1 MGQPDSP
8 HTDDPEQATEHE
20 GTRNDGTNINRRTT
34 LQLLAVMGGVGA
46 FASTGGAETDTAPQ
60 SADATEQAEQEPA
73 PDEPTRPPYIEANFG
88 DQLSD
93 DDLNHVPG
101 DIASDLRNAK
111 ALDAVELDYTVD
123 PAFTFRAYRGDDC

>member
-1 MGQPDSP
+1 MGQPDSS
-8 HTDDPEQATEHE
+8 HTDDPEQATKHE
-20 GTRNDGTNINRRTT
+20 ETRNDGTNINRRTT

-46 FASTGGAETDTAPQ
+46 FASTGGAETDT
-60 SADATEQAEQEPA
+60 TEQAKQEPA
-73 PDEPTRPPYIEANFG
+73 PNGTDALLSYIEANFG

-93 DDLNHVPG
+93 DDLDHVRD

>member
-1 MGQPDSP
+1 MGDSD
-8 HTDDPEQATEHE
+8 TDGSEQSREHE
-20 GTRNDGTNINRRTT
+20 SAHDGGTNINRRTT

-60 SADATEQAEQEPA
+60 STDATERAKQEPV
-73 PDEPTRPPYIEANFG
+73 PDGTDALLSYIEANFG

-93 DDLNHVPG
+93 DDLDHVRG